1 MPSVL
6 TLFLEWIPS
15 SRTWTIFRNW
25 LINPFKSLCIWFKRF
40 VFHCSFLL
48 IFLLF
53 NITNFLLQI
62 CIIEGTRNGIERC
75 LELIQERL
83 PTHMY
88 PDFTIKQIN
97 EPTAADLLQSQARQ
111 GLSVTLPPGQLTGAT
126 ITAIVSTAHIFLQLP
141 DSLTFHHLRRLQ
153 HCMRCTYERLSDSL
167 PKVPKEAVETGLVC
181 VMKAEDRYYRLQ
193 VVNYDI
199 SSDCCE
205 VKFLDFGGY
214 ETVDVSDLLQ
224 IRQDFMNLPFQVII
238 NVSLFFW
245 NLLRRSGILALNLMR
260 KVFWLNVMSELVLEF
275 VFLKLPPIVANFC

>member
-1 MPSVL
+1 
-6 TLFLEWIPS
+6 
-15 SRTWTIFRNW
+15 
-25 LINPFKSLCIWFKRF
+25 
-40 VFHCSFLL
+40 
-48 IFLLF
+48 
-53 NITNFLLQI
+53 
-62 CIIEGTRNGIERC
+62 
-75 LELIQERL
+75 
-83 PTHMY
+83 MY

-224 IRQDFMNLPFQVII
+224 IRQDFMNLPFQAVECYLSNVIPPASGTEWPYESI
-238 NVSLFFW
+238 I
-245 NLLRRSGILALNLMR
+245 LLEEMTRGKTISCREIGLTEDSIPIVQLYITSFNDIKDELETRFVN
-260 KVFWLNVMSELVLEF
+260 KELVDRGHAQWIEHS
-275 VFLKLPPIVANFC
+275 VVS